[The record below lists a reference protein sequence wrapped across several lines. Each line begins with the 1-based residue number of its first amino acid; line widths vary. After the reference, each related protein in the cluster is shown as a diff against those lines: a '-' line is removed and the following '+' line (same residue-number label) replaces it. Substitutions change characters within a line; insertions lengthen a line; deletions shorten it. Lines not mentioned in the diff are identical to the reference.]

1 MFPPQKSPRCSRGSD
16 APSMKVEGGV
26 GSKGDSDGR
35 GNNGDDVDN
44 CGSCDSDGDDD
55 GNDAINDEDNGHDNN
70 DTTVA
75 AVRASGATQTLR
87 TIKNHHNSTAG
98 EKN

>member
-1 MFPPQKSPRCSRGSD
+1 ML
-16 APSMKVEGGV
+16 
-26 GSKGDSDGR
+26 SKGDSDGR
-35 GNNGDDVDN
+35 GSDGDDVNN
-44 CGSCDSDGDDD
+44 CSSCDSDGDDD
-55 GNDAINDEDNGHDNN
+55 GNDAVNDEDHGHDDD

-75 AVRASGATQTLR
+75 AVRALGATKTLR